1 MNQGLLK
8 NTMPRLRARRNSMR
22 WVLFACIGAFLA
34 LQAMASAHA
43 FGDVAHVVQDECQIF
58 HHVDRQGKLLVAT
71 SLPATSDASFERPIG
86 SNWLPVELAVERSYR
101 SRAPP
106 LA

>member
-1 MNQGLLK
+1 
-8 NTMPRLRARRNSMR
+8 MR
-22 WVLFACIGAFLA
+22 WILFVCAGAFLA
-34 LQAMASAHA
+34 MQALASAHA

-71 SLPATSDASFERPIG
+71 SLPADTNASFELPIG
-86 SNWLPVELAVERSYR
+86 TSWLPIELAVERCYR

-106 LA
+106 LV